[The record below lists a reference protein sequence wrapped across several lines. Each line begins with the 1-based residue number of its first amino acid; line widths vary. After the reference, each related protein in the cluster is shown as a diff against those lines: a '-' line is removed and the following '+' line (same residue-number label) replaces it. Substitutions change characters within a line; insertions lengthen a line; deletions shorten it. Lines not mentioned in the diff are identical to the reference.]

1 VLLSRQKNQIELLHK
16 VSVRSRKQAR
26 MPSDFFLERNHSVL
40 KAKMIVLFSISKEK
54 KQEIFMYSLF
64 ALIAFGM
71 TFNVYPLGGCKVHHN
86 MYFKK
91 VKAFI
96 SNMTVV
102 LEELCGNSKFL
113 GYSKFPGYWN
123 PCDDVMLGNTGD
135 KLEKQS
141 QEDHFENIATIYGKL
156 YVSQT
161 ELLQSLFIIK

>member
-26 MPSDFFLERNHSVL
+26 IPSDFFLERNHSVL

-102 LEELCGNSKFL
+102 LEELCGNSKF
-113 GYSKFPGYWN
+113 PGYWN

>member
-1 VLLSRQKNQIELLHK
+1 
-16 VSVRSRKQAR
+16 
-26 MPSDFFLERNHSVL
+26 
-40 KAKMIVLFSISKEK
+40 
-54 KQEIFMYSLF
+54 MYSLF

-71 TFNVYPLGGCKVHHN
+71 AFNVYPLGGCKVHHN

-102 LEELCGNSKFL
+102 LEELCGNSKFLGYSNIL